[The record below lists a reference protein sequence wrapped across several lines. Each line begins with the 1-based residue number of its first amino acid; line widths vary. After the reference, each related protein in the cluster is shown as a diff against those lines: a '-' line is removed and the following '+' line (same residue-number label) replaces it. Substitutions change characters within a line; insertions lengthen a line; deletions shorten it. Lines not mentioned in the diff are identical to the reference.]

1 MVCFSCATIEGKS
14 ESGSEE
20 DQIAGP
26 KDGHKVHPELTEF
39 VLFVHR
45 ISLGGQLPLLA

>member
-39 VLFVHR
+39 VLLVHR